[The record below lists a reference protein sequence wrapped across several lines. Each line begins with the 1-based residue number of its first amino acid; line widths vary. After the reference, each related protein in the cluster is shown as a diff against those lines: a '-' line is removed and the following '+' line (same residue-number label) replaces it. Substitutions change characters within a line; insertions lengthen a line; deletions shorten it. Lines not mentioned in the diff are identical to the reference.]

1 LKIILEE
8 IIFSHSE
15 DSNNKLIIIC
25 KNYYT
30 LILHGGESLNLDAD
44 ERFFTS
50 NRQSTR
56 APQYNLIPCH
66 SHARTNVATM
76 LQTFY
81 LSSLSH
87 FFPAIMTPVCI
98 ETTSISSSREIR
110 RVLNLTADN
119 VYRQLN
125 SSSSTTNIYS
135 SPYKNRAAF
144 TTAMLSGRGQYP
156 SWTEVFMY
164 ESEILGFPA
173 FPFKSPII
181 TPYTTPYQ

>member
-1 LKIILEE
+1 VGAENISSRGQDLIFSNLILSLENLALKIIPEE

-44 ERFFTS
+44 ERFFSS

-76 LQTFY
+76 LQTSY

-87 FFPAIMTPVCI
+87 FFPVFMTSVRI
-98 ETTSISSSREIR
+98 ETISFSRE
-110 RVLNLTADN
+110 VCAG
-119 VYRQLN
+119 Y
-125 SSSSTTNIYS
+125 
-135 SPYKNRAAF
+135 
-144 TTAMLSGRGQYP
+144 
-156 SWTEVFMY
+156 
-164 ESEILGFPA
+164 
-173 FPFKSPII
+173 
-181 TPYTTPYQ
+181 